1 MATKYIS
8 LEAAIDAVKGRFSM
22 PVDYL
27 IAEVMQKVPAAD
39 VVEVV
44 RCKECVHDNS
54 NDQICPIPWVKRML
68 DSYCSFGERRAD
80 NG

>member
-1 MATKYIS
+1 MAIKYIS

-39 VVEVV
+39 VIPVEWIEAQVDKGKWYELV
-44 RCKECVHDNS
+44 QRWREH
-54 NDQICPIPWVKRML
+54 
-68 DSYCSFGERRAD
+68 
-80 NG
+80 NGSTV

>member
-39 VVEVV
+39 VIPVEWIEEQVDKGKWTELIQRWREHNESTV
-44 RCKECVHDNS
+44 
-54 NDQICPIPWVKRML
+54 
-68 DSYCSFGERRAD
+68 
-80 NG
+80 